1 LGNWTGD
8 EARRVVGDLVEDS
21 ADATTLKVA
30 VLLHTEIAILSEE
43 ALSSELRSEHFRIAK
58 ELVDGVVDRPE
69 YHAFVR
75 DWYLSLACFHH
86 GGDLSLSELF
96 LKEALRIAPEDAVLH
111 LAMGST
117 YEVSSWLDQDRGRLG
132 EAEASYRRAL
142 QFDPKM
148 AEAHLR
154 LGRVLDGRGGGK
166 REDEARQELSWV
178 ATYSDDPYFLYLAHL
193 FLGDLYLEREEYPAA
208 IQSYRAAVS
217 VAPQWQTAYLSLSQ
231 ALQASGDRERASETL
246 EQALEIPVSQPSY
259 LDGFRLYRL
268 GQMGKLPDLL
278 QKMRDEVGR

>member
-1 LGNWTGD
+1 
-8 EARRVVGDLVEDS
+8 
-21 ADATTLKVA
+21 
-30 VLLHTEIAILSEE
+30 
-43 ALSSELRSEHFRIAK
+43 
-58 ELVDGVVDRPE
+58 
-69 YHAFVR
+69 
-75 DWYLSLACFHH
+75 
-86 GGDLSLSELF
+86 LF